1 MDSTLMIEE
10 NNGHPIG
17 FVAGFS
23 FLSYFEE
30 ERFHCDDCCLVF
42 CHNRRIKFH
51 HCYGIFK
58 KLSLVRAFEQVTF
71 SFCFR
76 VATVMEFTWSG
87 HTCFQI

>member
-1 MDSTLMIEE
+1 MPCHDECAIGRLSTFDSVCESCCTSWGILRMDCTLMIEE

-30 ERFHCDDCCLVF
+30 ERFHCDDRCLVF

-51 HCYGIFK
+51 HC
-58 KLSLVRAFEQVTF
+58 
-71 SFCFR
+71 
-76 VATVMEFTWSG
+76 
-87 HTCFQI
+87 